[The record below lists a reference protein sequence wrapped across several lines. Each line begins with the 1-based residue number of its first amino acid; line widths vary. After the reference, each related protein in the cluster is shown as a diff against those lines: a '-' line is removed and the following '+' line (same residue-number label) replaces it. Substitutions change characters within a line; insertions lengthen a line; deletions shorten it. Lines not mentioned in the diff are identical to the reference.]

1 MGKLYWL
8 DDEAWARLPPHLPP
22 GRRGARRVDDR
33 RVLSASF
40 SRCGPGRAGWIVRR
54 STVRTRR
61 DVTPRIARVRPT
73 KDGQNEAI
81 KVH

>member
-8 DDEAWARLPPHLPP
+8 DDEAWARLQPHLPT

-40 SRCGPGRAGWIVRR
+40 SRCGPGRAGGIVRR
-54 STVRTRR
+54 STVRTRWSTTGSIGGADR
-61 DVTPRIARVRPT
+61 ASGMAPSRP
-73 KDGQNEAI
+73 
-81 KVH
+81 